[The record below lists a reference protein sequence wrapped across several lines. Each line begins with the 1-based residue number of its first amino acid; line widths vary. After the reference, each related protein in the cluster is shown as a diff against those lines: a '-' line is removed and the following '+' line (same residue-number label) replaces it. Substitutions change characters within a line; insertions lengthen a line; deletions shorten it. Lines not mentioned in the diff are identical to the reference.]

1 MREAFF
7 RRRIVEGKHVAG
19 RTLDP
24 LSVNVV
30 LIGLNDCFHTAR
42 HNCLPNSIS
51 GENFAIRV
59 CNTPRRAPI
68 LWRVS
73 ATPHARIDMAQAAE
87 QRPSP
92 TWRQWLPS
100 LQHFLRHR
108 CCQRSGDLVP
118 QWRLLLYV
126 LKRTSVRLH
135 RQKPCLALAAPSQ
148 ATTRLLRTPSDVCR
162 YPPQY
167 AARRLSTV
175 RPTNRAAP
183 ARPG

>member
-1 MREAFF
+1 MRDDFF
-7 RRRIVEGKHVAG
+7 LRRIVDG
-19 RTLDP
+19 RHLTGSTLDP

-30 LIGLNDCFHTAR
+30 VIGLNDCFHTAR

-87 QRPSP
+87 QRSRP

-100 LQHFLRHR
+100 LQPFLWHGCWQRR
-108 CCQRSGDLVP
+108 CGLVP
-118 QWRLLLYV
+118 QWGLLIYG
-126 LKRTSVRLH
+126 LKQASV
-135 RQKPCLALAAPSQ
+135 
-148 ATTRLLRTPSDVCR
+148 
-162 YPPQY
+162 PQD
-167 AARRLSTV
+167 R
-175 RPTNRAAP
+175 
-183 ARPG
+183 